1 MGEQFFRGG
10 GEEDDNIF
18 HRKEYKKFD
27 TMRVGNVGD
36 GGGPHGNRDTGR
48 RGPKREPGERKA
60 RTEAGAGRTEGKDR
74 SGRRENGRRGPERR
88 PGGRKARTEAGAG
101 RTEGEGRSGRRN
113 AGRRGPE
120 RELGRR

>member
-1 MGEQFFRGG
+1 MWVSGFLEEG

-60 RTEAGAGRTEGKDR
+60 RAGAE
-74 SGRRENGRRGPERR
+74 
-88 PGGRKARTEAGAG
+88 AG